1 MHSYLRSIGFTD
13 IKKETDI
20 FKYIQMVIESPD
32 HQCEYINSDG
42 NTILELKKEFG
53 SRIGLAICGSLEK
66 NKNFYLEYFYPYLQG
81 IIDSTN
87 EYVELEKHIDKNS
100 YAGICDDMRLGITLI
115 YYLQNSGEFLNHTN
129 GKMNISSCSTML
141 TAMSIDGKIILPVNK
156 HYQMKRNHLKE
167 LRQRSDLMLAAR
179 DGDEEAI
186 ESLTMEDIDTYTSLS
201 KRILEEDIYT
211 IVSTCMM
218 PCGIES
224 DQYLV
229 VGDILNIDHSK
240 NNITGDDMLIL
251 TISSRDIIYDVC
263 INKKDLLG
271 EAQIGRRFKGTI
283 WLQGQVKF

>member
-20 FKYIQMVIESPD
+20 FKYIQMVIDAPD
-32 HQCEYINSDG
+32 IQCEYKNSDG

-53 SRIGLAICGSLEK
+53 CRIGLAICGSLEK
-66 NKNFYLEYFYPYLQG
+66 GGHFHLEYYYPYLQG
-81 IIDSTN
+81 IIDSTD
-87 EYVELEKHIDKNS
+87 EDIELEKHIDKNS

-115 YYLQNSGEFLNHTN
+115 YYLQNSGEFLNHSS
-129 GKMNISSCSTML
+129 GKMNLSSYPTML

-156 HYQMKRNHLKE
+156 HFQMRRNHLRHM
-167 LRQRSDLMLAAR
+167 RQRSDLMSAAR
-179 DGDEEAI
+179 DGDEDAI

-201 KRILEEDIYT
+201 KRISEEDVYT
-211 IVSTCMM
+211 IVSTSMM

-229 VGDILNIDHSK
+229 VGDILNIEHSK
-240 NNITGDDMLIL
+240 NKITGDDMLIL
-251 TISSRDIIYDVC
+251 TINSKDIMYDVC

-283 WLQGQVKF
+283 WMQGQVKF